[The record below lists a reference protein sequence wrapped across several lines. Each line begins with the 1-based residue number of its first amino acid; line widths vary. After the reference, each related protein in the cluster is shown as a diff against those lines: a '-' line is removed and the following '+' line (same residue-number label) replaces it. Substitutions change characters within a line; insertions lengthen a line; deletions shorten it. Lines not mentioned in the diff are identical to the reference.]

1 MIFNPGC
8 THGPC
13 AILNSYHKSSYFYIY
28 KLCNRENELY
38 TMKYE
43 QSWLLKFSASLVGC
57 HLVACLTRKN
67 NEMHLVIKSM
77 RYKGFQKMV
86 YNKYS
91 INYKV
96 INVGPRDFQN
106 YVFTLETQLYI
117 YIKILKKKIAIYWYI
132 ELVQEKWFLN
142 FKFFYLIWTW
152 TVIITILIL

>member
-106 YVFTLETQLYI
+106 YVFTLETQLHI
-117 YIKILKKKIAIYWYI
+117 YIKILKKKNSNILIHWISAGKM
-132 ELVQEKWFLN
+132 V
-142 FKFFYLIWTW
+142 FKF
-152 TVIITILIL
+152 